1 MPSDAEIIKHCQQW
15 VSEVIVGLNFCP
27 FAKPVVVNDSVRYK
41 LVNDRDMAA
50 CLMALSDE
58 MNHLIADETVE
69 TTLMVFPV
77 GFESFE
83 GYLDLLDI
91 ANELLIDEGHEGTFQ
106 LASFHP
112 DYCFDGQPYDD
123 AANYTNR
130 SPYPILHII
139 REGSLEKALAGV
151 LNPEDIPNRNIEF
164 ARNKGLD
171 EMKSLLDS
179 CVKD

>member
-27 FAKPVVVNDSVRYK
+27 FAKSVVVNDSVRYK

-50 CLMALSDE
+50 CLMALNDE
-58 MNHLIADETVE
+58 MNRLIADETVE

-139 REGSLEKALAGV
+139 REESLEKALAGV

-171 EMKSLLDS
+171 EMKSLLDF